1 MPTIGDLTL
10 ATSLLDDDLIE
21 VELAASGLS
30 RKVTLGTLLGGAV
43 ISVYDEG
50 DWSTDM
56 TLTGSTG
63 APTISY
69 TTRQAR
75 YWRINNRVSYRIK
88 MVIDTISGGTG
99 TARLSLPHTV
109 GYDEDG
115 VVRLSG
121 VDIGATAVHLT
132 FGISPA
138 TAYGVFVETIDNAAI
153 GVLSITQFAA
163 GDTIVASGQYEI

>member
-10 ATSLLDDDLIE
+10 ATSLLDDDLVE

-30 RKVTLGTLLGGAV
+30 RKVTLGTLLGGSV
-43 ISVYDEG
+43 ISVYDED
-50 DWSTDM
+50 DWTP

-63 APTISY
+63 APTITY
-69 TTRQAR
+69 TTQLGR
-75 YWRINNRVSYRIK
+75 YWRTNNRVSYRIK
-88 MVIDTISGGTG
+88 IVINTISGGTG
-99 TARLSLPHTV
+99 TARVSLPHTV